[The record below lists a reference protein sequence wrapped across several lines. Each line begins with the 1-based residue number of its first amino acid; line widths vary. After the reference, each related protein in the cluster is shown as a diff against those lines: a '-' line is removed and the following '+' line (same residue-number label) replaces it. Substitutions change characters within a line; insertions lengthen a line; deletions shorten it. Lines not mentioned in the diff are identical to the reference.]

1 MFPTGNYKF
10 KIIHCKHSARSELS
24 FLLCNFFH
32 LSFLETSV
40 PLSVLINAAREGNEK
55 EVEEC
60 AIVFRDHANKLVEV
74 SSVLFVTENKS
85 GEYRM

>member
-1 MFPTGNYKF
+1 MFPIGKSKLEPISCNHIEQL
-10 KIIHCKHSARSELS
+10 IINIVVL
-24 FLLCNFFH
+24 NF
-32 LSFLETSV
+32 SFLETSV

-74 SSVLFVTENKS
+74 SNDYLIF
-85 GEYRM
+85 GCHY